1 MKKDPMKP
9 IEVEP
14 GKTLKPEGGMAHSLV
29 KEEKPEKAPA
39 LPRDELIKKGYLK
52 GKKVEPTEIFP
63 PYAREQLKKYGY

>member
-29 KEEKPEKAPA
+29 KEVRPEKAPA
-39 LPRDELIKKGYLK
+39 LPRSELKEKGYLK
-52 GKKVEPTEIFP
+52 TEKKEADPFT
-63 PYAREQLKKYGY
+63 PYTREQLKKYGY